1 MLKHRKKEDKK
12 DHKKKEHSSIDSP
25 RKRLFLF
32 ILGGWLLLLL
42 SNQVDEFSLYQGAFV
57 ATYAVGIASII
68 LLTGYSGQLSLGH
81 GALMAV
87 GAYAGALTINN
98 LKWHPV
104 VALIMATLIAGLF
117 GLLLGAAVARFSGPY
132 LAGTT
137 LALAISLPSL
147 ANQFPI
153 LGGQQGLIFD
163 VGATPARFGDE
174 FSPYKWF
181 FWIAALAALIIIW
194 FVANIAASRF
204 GRTFRAMRDN
214 PIAAQLCGVNV
225 ARQKVT
231 AFAISSGV
239 AGLSGG
245 LLVMLITGVSPS
257 AFPLSLSLLL
267 LSGAV
272 VTGLYNLKGV
282 ILGGLVLVVIPE
294 IAESLLT
301 RIGGSE
307 NLAISLPGFLVS
319 ALLILAVMFTPNGP
333 EHIFKRKH

>member
-1 MLKHRKKEDKK
+1 MLKHSKSKHSKKV
-12 DHKKKEHSSIDSP
+12 HSSIDSP

-32 ILGGWLLLLL
+32 ILGGWLLLVL

-87 GAYAGALTINN
+87 GAYAGALTINS
-98 LKWHPV
+98 LQWHPV
-104 VALIMATLIAGLF
+104 VALIVATLIAGLF

-163 VGATPARFGDE
+163 VGATPARFGED

-214 PIAAQLCGVNV
+214 PIAAELCGVNV
-225 ARQKVT
+225 ARQKVI

-294 IAESLLT
+294 IAESLVT

>member
-1 MLKHRKKEDKK
+1 MLKHSKGKHSKKI
-12 DHKKKEHSSIDSP
+12 HSSIDSP

-87 GAYAGALTINN
+87 GAYAGALTLNS
-98 LKWHPV
+98 LQWHPV
-104 VALIMATLIAGLF
+104 VALIVATLIAGLF

-153 LGGQQGLIFD
+153 LGGQQGLLFD
-163 VGATPARFGDE
+163 VGATPARFGED

-181 FWIAALAALIIIW
+181 FWICALAALIIIW

-294 IAESLLT
+294 IAESLVT